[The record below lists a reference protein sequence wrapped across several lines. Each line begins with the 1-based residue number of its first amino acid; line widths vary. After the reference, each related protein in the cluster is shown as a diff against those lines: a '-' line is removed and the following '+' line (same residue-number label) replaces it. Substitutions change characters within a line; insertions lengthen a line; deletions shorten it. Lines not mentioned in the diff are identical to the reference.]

1 MSWIRQAA
9 EYIVKVL
16 SGRRTTQPDYSAIGK
31 DLHAKLIAKHGTQY
45 TKAIGHAQP
54 GEYPRRI
61 SGTLQNSMRTTIYQD
76 GSKALVKQRVDLDL
90 LFASTAKKTISK
102 SVKGGEPGKG
112 YPSKLY
118 NRGYLG
124 PVDNLSEEGLNVID
138 NDNFSSPSGDFP
150 IYFDKSG
157 A

>member
-45 TKAIGHAQP
+45 TKAIGHASP
-54 GEYPRRI
+54 GEYPRRDT
-61 SGTLQNSMRTTIYQD
+61 GLLQSSLQTTIYQD
-76 GSKALVKQRVDLDL
+76 GGKVLVKQRVN
-90 LFASTAKKTISK
+90 ASTILNAMAK
-102 SVKGGEPGKG
+102 PFN
-112 YPSKLY
+112 YPAKLY
-118 NRGYLG
+118 DRGYLG
-124 PVDNLSEEGLNVID
+124 PNDNLREEGLNVID
-138 NDNFSSPSGDFP
+138 SDNFSGPSGDFP

>member
-9 EYIVKVL
+9 EYIVQVL

-31 DLHAKLIAKHGTQY
+31 DLHAKLIKKHGTQFNK
-45 TKAIGHAQP
+45 TIGHASP
-54 GEYPRRI
+54 GEYPRRV
-61 SGTLQNSMRTTIYQD
+61 SGALQNSMRTTIYQD
-76 GSKALVKQRVDLDL
+76 GSKVLVKQRVDLDL
-90 LFASTAKKTISK
+90 LSNNSVDK
-102 SVKGGEPGKG
+102 SIWPGPDGKS

-118 NRGYLG
+118 KRGYLG
-124 PVDNLSEEGLNVID
+124 PTDNLSEEGLNVVD

>member
-1 MSWIRQAA
+1 MSWIRKAA

-16 SGRRTTQPDYSAIGK
+16 SGNRTAPPDYSSIGK
-31 DLHAKLIAKHGTQY
+31 DLHAKLIKKHGEQFN
-45 TKAIGHAQP
+45 KAIGHAQP

-61 SGTLQNSMRTTIYQD
+61 SGTLQNSLRTTIYKS
-76 GSKALVKQRVDLDL
+76 GEKVLVGQRVDLDL

-102 SVKGGEPGKG
+102 TVKGGEPGKS

-124 PVDNLSEEGLNVID
+124 PNDNLSEEGLNVTEW
-138 NDNFSSPSGDFP
+138 DNFTVPSGDIE
-150 IYFDKSG
+150 IYFDRSG